1 MVVMRVLL
9 AWFVSLFL
17 ASLLV
22 AGCNSGPSGAPGE
35 TPDDLAIVELPDTNV
50 VIGDRVQ
57 LELKGASTEDV
68 TWVSSNPTVATVNQ
82 TGLVTALAAGSSTI
96 TATLKSDT
104 RISASI
110 VITVTPVTLT
120 LSPTTASLITSEEIS
135 LHLTITPERDVPLE
149 WNTTC
154 GTISATER
162 TATYTAPT
170 TLPDTGEC
178 TVTVTGNPDGEPPAT
193 ATATITILAPP
204 QPADVVITPTTAT
217 LQVDQDATFTVSMT
231 NVENPTF
238 TWTTTCGT
246 INATELTATY
256 TAPTTTGTCNLK
268 VKHDPSD
275 SEASATVTITPGPAD
290 LTTSTVIAN
299 PTTLTAD
306 GTSTATITVTLKDQY
321 GNPLTTS
328 GGTITF
334 DTATLVGTIG
344 AVTDNQDGTYTA
356 TYTAG
361 TTHGTET
368 IKAKLDDQPL
378 ATTSVTLI
386 VFSMIHAGKW
396 HSLALDTNGNAW
408 AWGRDPYGQLGDGGT
423 NTDKATPV
431 PVDMPPDVSFTDVH
445 AGGSHSLALDTNGNA
460 WAWGDDGYG
469 QLGDGGDNTDKAT
482 PVQVTMP
489 TDVSFTDVHA
499 GGSHSLALDTNG
511 NAWAWGDDGYG
522 QLGDGGTNTDKA
534 TPVEVSMPDGVTFET
549 IHAGTYYSLALDT
562 NGNAWAW
569 GRDRYGQ
576 LGDGGTNTNQATPV
590 PVDMP

>member
-1 MVVMRVLL
+1 MVV
-9 AWFVSLFL
+9 
-17 ASLLV
+17 
-22 AGCNSGPSGAPGE
+22 GE
-35 TPDDLAIVELPDTNV
+35 EIQLDLEGVTVND
-50 VIGDRVQ
+50 VIW
-57 LELKGASTEDV
+57 T
-68 TWVSSNPTVATVNQ
+68 TSNPNVATVTQ
-82 TGLVTALAAGSSTI
+82 AGLVTAAAAGSSTV

-104 RISASI
+104 RTSASI
-110 VITVTPVTLT
+110 
-120 LSPTTASLITSEEIS
+120 
-135 LHLTITPERDVPLE
+135 
-149 WNTTC
+149 
-154 GTISATER
+154 
-162 TATYTAPT
+162 
-170 TLPDTGEC
+170 
-178 TVTVTGNPDGEPPAT
+178 
-193 ATATITILAPP
+193 TITILAPP
-204 QPADVVITPTTAT
+204 QSGDVVITPATAT

-231 NVENPTF
+231 NVDAPTF
-238 TWTTTCGT
+238 TWTTSCGT
-246 INATELTATY
+246 INATGLSATY
-256 TAPTTTGTCNLK
+256 TAPTETGTCNLT
-268 VKHDPSD
+268 VKHDQ
-275 SEASATVTITPGPAD
+275 SEHEGNATVTITPGPAD
-290 LTTSTVIAN
+290 LTTSTVSV
-299 PTTLTAD
+299 TSTQLTAD
-306 GTSTATITVTLKDQY
+306 GTSTATITVTLKDQH
-321 GNPLTTS
+321 GNPLTTN

-534 TPVEVSMPDGVTFET
+534 TPVEVSMPDDVTFETIHAGYPNSLALDTTGNAWAWGDDGYGQLGDGGDNTDKATPVEVSMPDDVTFET

-562 NGNAWAW
+562 NGNVWAW